1 MDGDDRPGSH
11 RGTPDETP
19 VSAVE
24 TLSVRDRG
32 RGRSLTRDLGLLSLV
47 AAPQVFS
54 LVVVGDVDWLAFS
67 IAAAAIG
74 ILAALA
80 LRWPPMYRP
89 GDWRR
94 QLAVYGF
101 TVVGIG
107 VALYYVLV
115 VEPPE
120 SQFLSSLLGWHVGAA
135 GARIN
140 YISAARE
147 SRRSRR
153 A

>member
-1 MDGDDRPGSH
+1 MDGDDRPVSH

-19 VSAVE
+19 VSAAE
-24 TLSVRDRG
+24 TLSTR
-32 RGRSLTRDLGLLSLV
+32 RGRSLARDLGLLSLV

-67 IAAAAIG
+67 VAAAVIG
-74 ILAALA
+74 ILVALA
-80 LRWPPMYRP
+80 LRWQPMYRP

-94 QLAVYGF
+94 QLAICGF
-101 TVVGIG
+101 MAVGIG
-107 VALYYVLV
+107 VVVYYVLV

-120 SQFLSSLLGWHVGAA
+120 PQFLSVTVGWHVGVA

-140 YISAARE
+140 YDVRGLPITPSE
-147 SRRSRR
+147 
-153 A
+153 